1 MKLGE
6 LIAKNA
12 IVSDLSAVDRK
23 GALKELVTKLKEAYG
38 ADAVKVNDVVE
49 AVLKRE
55 KIGSTG
61 MGNGVAV
68 PHAKLEGLKGIVGV
82 FGRSAKGIDFNAVDG
97 EPVRLMFLILS
108 PNDQPD
114 RHIAALQRISQ
125 AVRQQ
130 NFCKFLI
137 AAKGVKEIVE
147 LFNEVDEAIKP

>member
-12 IVSDLSAVDRK
+12 IVADLSAIDRK
-23 GALKELVTKLKEAYG
+23 AALKELVTRLREAYG
-38 ADAVKVNDVVE
+38 ADTVKVNEVVE
-49 AVLKRE
+49 ALLKRE
-55 KIGSTG
+55 KLGSTG

-97 EPVRLMFLILS
+97 EAVHLMFLILS
-108 PNDQPD
+108 PFEQADL
-114 RHIAALQRISQ
+114 HIQALQRISQ

-130 NFCKFLI
+130 NFCKFLL

-147 LFNEVDEAIKP
+147 LFNEVDEAIKV